1 MEFFIVLSLKTIKKF
16 QRTNATAIRECC
28 KRIHPIFPLLRIF
41 PTYLS
46 YPVNKTSQHFELRS
60 QCTYCIF
67 LVLICFLS
75 ICQMYFKRELCVTP
89 ATLYTCFKQ
98 IWFNIS
104 NVYLQTHWFQCD
116 LLDDWHKN
124 LWGGW
129 SKSTSK
135 YCSDL
140 TLRILLPLSHFS
152 LSDKTTVWLLHII
165 VNWVEWLWNPSDSF
179 VICFCGPESA
189 QRSKEFLSFWLCW
202 PIKTLH

>member
-1 MEFFIVLSLKTIKKF
+1 MNFSYFSLCLVSFVLVGGIYYITPHYHSLSEKLVAALIVTLCGAETIADNINKAMQYMGRFICSIRVQQSRIFPLEFFIVLSLKTIKKF

-98 IWFNIS
+98 I
-104 NVYLQTHWFQCD
+104 
-116 LLDDWHKN
+116 
-124 LWGGW
+124 
-129 SKSTSK
+129 
-135 YCSDL
+135 
-140 TLRILLPLSHFS
+140 
-152 LSDKTTVWLLHII
+152 
-165 VNWVEWLWNPSDSF
+165 
-179 VICFCGPESA
+179 
-189 QRSKEFLSFWLCW
+189 
-202 PIKTLH
+202 